1 MRNLWKHVHDTRRK
15 WIFLYLLLVLSCLS
29 MFLVYKVDDLARQA
43 SLALLVTTRNENAS
57 AEKMLEVRRKLDAL
71 IEDLK
76 NERAARN
83 EVRESITILK
93 KDNASKDEYLKA
105 MEMLKRRE
113 RELWKS
119 GKEMATAKPAPM
131 GIDSSK
137 LPENSG
143 SPIEVL
149 EEKLYWNSRIE
160 VNDES
165 ADEIKP
171 GTEATV
177 FVELAQL
184 LNSESSVRASK
195 DLVKTLINAAKSGAK
210 KHRLTVRSYLLGS
223 GDFVEFVRKESSVQ
237 HVEVD
242 LNLLSSDSTSRDE
255 NKYSMA
261 APMVS
266 IGLPIKVKKNAE
278 SCFQL
283 AVTLWDSDD
292 ERPLDHVVVTVPT
305 GTGSVTCGSSLQGGF
320 GALAS
325 LLTNDD
331 QDNFDGVFNI
341 FEFENSAGA
350 VHTKIIFLSKST
362 YEMTGGSNGIFSWE
376 IKSSLS
382 AYINGST
389 FYAGIE
395 KARSTIKK
403 KKYEN
408 VAMELKQ
415 KMFPPARFE
424 SETGAADAFVEFM
437 KIVKERKNTKFFAK
451 FTNSEGKNVYAPLAL
466 FNSHPASSGHLT
478 ISYSLPV
485 ERKTNGQCL
494 DSWAIAYPQQ
504 LSGQE
509 ADLVWDNSSMN
520 LPKDKFIRL
529 DNINALRCYFGDDA
543 AKDCPAKMEF
553 EGTKPEV
560 LVLLAHHASGTIWYS
575 EKEPTFER
583 MQLDSEPKIFHPGSV
598 AFLSACSV
606 LNNSSDSDVLV
617 NRLNEFGID
626 TIVASPFPVSTGYG
640 VLLSRSLVKAA
651 AESYSKKISQSV
663 YGLFIRA
670 NEIMLDDDF
679 IDETYKEMSNEFV
692 ILGKQKISTCKTT
705 I

>member
-210 KHRLTVRSYLLGS
+210 KHRLTV
-223 GDFVEFVRKESSVQ
+223 E
-237 HVEVD
+237 
-242 LNLLSSDSTSRDE
+242 
-255 NKYSMA
+255 
-261 APMVS
+261 
-266 IGLPIKVKKNAE
+266 
-278 SCFQL
+278 
-283 AVTLWDSDD
+283 
-292 ERPLDHVVVTVPT
+292 
-305 GTGSVTCGSSLQGGF
+305 
-320 GALAS
+320 
-325 LLTNDD
+325 
-331 QDNFDGVFNI
+331 
-341 FEFENSAGA
+341 
-350 VHTKIIFLSKST
+350 
-362 YEMTGGSNGIFSWE
+362 
-376 IKSSLS
+376 
-382 AYINGST
+382 
-389 FYAGIE
+389 
-395 KARSTIKK
+395 
-403 KKYEN
+403 
-408 VAMELKQ
+408 
-415 KMFPPARFE
+415 
-424 SETGAADAFVEFM
+424 
-437 KIVKERKNTKFFAK
+437 
-451 FTNSEGKNVYAPLAL
+451 
-466 FNSHPASSGHLT
+466 
-478 ISYSLPV
+478 
-485 ERKTNGQCL
+485 
-494 DSWAIAYPQQ
+494 AI
-504 LSGQE
+504 
-509 ADLVWDNSSMN
+509 
-520 LPKDKFIRL
+520 
-529 DNINALRCYFGDDA
+529 C
-543 AKDCPAKMEF
+543 
-553 EGTKPEV
+553 
-560 LVLLAHHASGTIWYS
+560 
-575 EKEPTFER
+575 
-583 MQLDSEPKIFHPGSV
+583 
-598 AFLSACSV
+598 
-606 LNNSSDSDVLV
+606 
-617 NRLNEFGID
+617 
-626 TIVASPFPVSTGYG
+626 
-640 VLLSRSLVKAA
+640 
-651 AESYSKKISQSV
+651 
-663 YGLFIRA
+663 
-670 NEIMLDDDF
+670 
-679 IDETYKEMSNEFV
+679 
-692 ILGKQKISTCKTT
+692 
-705 I
+705 